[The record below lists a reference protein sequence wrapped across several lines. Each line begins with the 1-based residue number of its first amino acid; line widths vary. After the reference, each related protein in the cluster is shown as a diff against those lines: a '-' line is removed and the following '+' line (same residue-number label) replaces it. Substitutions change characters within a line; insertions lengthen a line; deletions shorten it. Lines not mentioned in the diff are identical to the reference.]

1 MDGIIPLFK
10 ERGMTSHD
18 CVNQLRKILHTKKI
32 GHSGTLDPNVDG
44 VLPICIGRAT
54 KVVEYLMES
63 GKKYEGELYI
73 GQATTTQDLDGDVI
87 ETKPL
92 NKPFSDEEIITAM
105 KSLTGTI
112 TQIPPMYSAIKV
124 NGRKLYEYARAGE
137 TVKRP
142 TRLISV
148 TKFELIST
156 SFDEKSHS
164 QRVRF
169 AVECGKG
176 TYIRTLVVDLA
187 KQLGFPGVMSDLT
200 RTQSGGFELGQTMK
214 LAEIKVA
221 VEQNTI
227 DQKLFPLDYALAKFP
242 VVELS
247 DELWQAVQHGIW
259 LTFDEV
265 ASQKPVV
272 ALRANDQIKALYQ
285 RNEERQCYKP
295 LRMFSIE

>member
-1 MDGIIPLFK
+1 
-10 ERGMTSHD
+10 
-18 CVNQLRKILHTKKI
+18 
-32 GHSGTLDPNVDG
+32 
-44 VLPICIGRAT
+44 
-54 KVVEYLMES
+54 
-63 GKKYEGELYI
+63 
-73 GQATTTQDLDGDVI
+73 
-87 ETKPL
+87 
-92 NKPFSDEEIITAM
+92 
-105 KSLTGTI
+105 
-112 TQIPPMYSAIKV
+112 
-124 NGRKLYEYARAGE
+124 
-137 TVKRP
+137 
-142 TRLISV
+142 
-148 TKFELIST
+148 
-156 SFDEKSHS
+156 
-164 QRVRF
+164 
-169 AVECGKG
+169 
-176 TYIRTLVVDLA
+176 
-187 KQLGFPGVMSDLT
+187 MSDLT